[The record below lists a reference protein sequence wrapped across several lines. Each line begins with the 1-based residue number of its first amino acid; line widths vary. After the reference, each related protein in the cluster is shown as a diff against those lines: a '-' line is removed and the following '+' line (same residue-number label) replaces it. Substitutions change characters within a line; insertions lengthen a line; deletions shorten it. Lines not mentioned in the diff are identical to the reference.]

1 MTLQTKYI
9 TLDEFDEYF
18 PEVGP
23 IRQVLGGEQ
32 NALAWLKRIEDRM
45 EVFLNSNYN
54 RNIDKEWPVFTENMK
69 EHYKKALL
77 EQAIYIFRNSDVS
90 VDSGYDPERG
100 EIMNIDRL
108 KKIQLAPNALDHLR
122 MCGLT
127 GRQLLNNR
135 QRGIIW
141 WMR

>member
-1 MTLQTKYI
+1 MTLQTKYV

-18 PEVGP
+18 PEIGP
-23 IRQVLGGEQ
+23 IRQALGGEEKAQ
-32 NALAWLKRIEDRM
+32 AWLKRIEDRM

-54 RNIDKEWPVFTENMK
+54 RNIEKEWPVFTENMK

-77 EQAIYIFRNSDVS
+77 EQAIYIFRNSDIT
-90 VDSGYDPERG
+90 VDSGYDPEKG
-100 EIMNIDRL
+100 EVMNIGRL
-108 KKIQLAPNALDHLR
+108 KNIMLAPNAIDHLR

-127 GRQLLNNR
+127 NRQLLNLR
-135 QRGIIW
+135 QKGIIW

>member
-18 PEVGP
+18 PEIGP
-23 IRQVLGGEQ
+23 VRQALGSEQ
-32 NALAWLKRIEDRM
+32 RALAWLKRIEDRM
-45 EVFLNSNYN
+45 EVFLNSNFN
-54 RNIDKEWPVFTENMK
+54 RNIEQEWPVFTQNMK

-77 EQAIYIFRNSDVS
+77 EQAIYIFRNSDIS
-90 VDSGYDPERG
+90 VDSGYDPEKG
-100 EIMNIDRL
+100 EVMNIDRL
-108 KKIQLAPNALDHLR
+108 KKITLAPNAYDHLR

-127 GRQLLNNR
+127 GRQLLSLR
-135 QRGIIW
+135 QKGIIW

>member
-9 TLDEFDEYF
+9 TLDDFDEYF

-23 IRQVLGGEQ
+23 IRELLGNET
-32 NALAWLKRIEDRM
+32 NALAFLKRIEDRM
-45 EVFLNSNYN
+45 EVFLNSNFN
-54 RNIDKEWPVFTENMK
+54 RNIDKEYPVFTQNMK

-77 EQAIYIFRNSDVS
+77 EQCIYIFKNSDIT

-100 EIMNIDRL
+100 EIMNVDRM
-108 KKIQLAPNALDHLR
+108 KKLALAPNALDHLR

-127 GRQLLNNR
+127 NRQLNNYR
-135 QRGIIW
+135 MKGNIW
-141 WMR
+141 WMI

>member
-1 MTLQTKYI
+1 MTFQTKYI

-23 IRQVLGGEQ
+23 IRQVLGGEDK
-32 NALAWLKRIEDRM
+32 ALAWLKRIEDRM
-45 EVFLNSNYN
+45 EVFINSNFN
-54 RNIDKEWPVFTENMK
+54 RNIEREWPVFTQNMK

-77 EQAIYIFRNSDVS
+77 EQAIYIFRNSDIS
-90 VDSGYDPERG
+90 VDSGYDPEKG
-100 EIMNIDRL
+100 EIMNASRL

-127 GRQLLNNR
+127 NRLLNYNR
-135 QRGIIW
+135 TKGIIW

>member
-18 PEVGP
+18 PEIGP
-23 IRQVLGGEQ
+23 IRQALGGEDK
-32 NALAWLKRIEDRM
+32 ALAWLRRIEDRM
-45 EVFLNSNYN
+45 EVFINSNFN
-54 RNIDKEWPVFTENMK
+54 RNIGEEYPVFTENQK

-90 VDSGYDPERG
+90 VDSGYDPEKG

-127 GRQLLNNR
+127 GRQLLNMR
-135 QRGIIW
+135 LKGIIW

>member
-1 MTLQTKYI
+1 MTLQTKYV

-18 PEVGP
+18 PEIEG
-23 IRQVLGGEQ
+23 IRVALGGEKR
-32 NALAWLKRIEDRM
+32 ALAWLKRIEDRM
-45 EVFLNSNYN
+45 ETFLNSNYN
-54 RNIDKEWPVFTENMK
+54 RNIDKEYPVFTQNMK

-77 EQAIYIFRNSDVS
+77 EQAIYIFRNSDIS

-108 KKIQLAPNALDHLR
+108 QKIQLAPNALNHLR

-127 GRQLLNNR
+127 NRLLNNR
-135 QRGIIW
+135 HKGIIW
-141 WMR
+141 WMT

>member
-1 MTLQTKYI
+1 MILQTKYI

-23 IRQVLGGEQ
+23 IRVAMGGEQ

-45 EVFLNSNYN
+45 ETFINSNFN
-54 RNIDKEWPVFTENMK
+54 RNIEEEYPVFTQNMK

-77 EQAIYIFRNSDVS
+77 EQAIYIFRNSDIS
-90 VDSGYDPERG
+90 VDSGYDPDKG
-100 EIMNIDRL
+100 EVMNLDRL
-108 KKIQLAPNALDHLR
+108 KKIALAPNALNHLR

-127 GRQLLNNR
+127 NRLLTYR
-135 QRGIIW
+135 TKGIIW
-141 WMR
+141 WMQ

>member
-1 MTLQTKYI
+1 MTLQTKYV

-23 IRQVLGGEQ
+23 IRQALGGEEKAQ
-32 NALAWLKRIEDRM
+32 AWLKRIEDRM

-54 RNIDKEWPVFTENMK
+54 RNIEKEWPVFTENMK

-77 EQAIYIFRNSDVS
+77 EQSIYIFRNSDIT
-90 VDSGYDPERG
+90 VDSGYDPEKG
-100 EIMNIDRL
+100 EVMNIGRL
-108 KKIQLAPNALDHLR
+108 KNIMLAPNAVDHLR

-127 GRQLLNNR
+127 NRQLLNLR
-135 QRGIIW
+135 QKGIIW